1 LPGGKD
7 DAGMRVVVSGYHGF
21 GNLGD
26 EAVLAALIQQ
36 MKEIA
41 PEAEFVAL
49 SGDPACTVSAHGIR
63 AVLRTSVSAIVREL
77 RRADLL
83 VSGGGSLLQDVTGRG
98 SVPYYAGIMILARM
112 LGVPV
117 SVYAQGVGPLNSGA
131 SRWLARQALSRAQVI
146 TLRDPGSMELVRQ
159 IGVTKPQPALV
170 ADPAFALE
178 PECTDGCEVSLPP
191 RPLVMFAL
199 RPWPGP
205 GAGDREVVYARV
217 IQRVCTEL
225 GAHVTLLAFQPEVDL
240 DMAHRIVDLCEADGC
255 VRPQIVALYGAPG
268 AALSTIAHADLIV
281 GMRLHSLIFAASA
294 GVPAVAIDY
303 DPKVRAVAEQTGNVY
318 VVPVDAGPEE
328 IVRAVLDAWAHRDE
342 LRSELARRVPD
353 LKRQARE
360 AARLALSPIVGRPAE
375 CGRARVLG
383 VPVDCVS
390 MDEAVEKAVEMATS
404 RHGGHLVTLNPEMT
418 LSAGDDAALNDVI
431 AGADL
436 VVPDGIGVVR
446 ALDMLGYHPRGRVP
460 GIELA
465 ANLMETAAERGMSVY
480 LVGAK
485 PGVAQQAADAMSKA
499 FPGLKISGT
508 YHGYFAQTE
517 EPAVLESIAQSGAA
531 FVFVGMGAGKQEKWI
546 AHARNAAPGAVWIG
560 VGGSFDVMSGN
571 VRRAPA
577 IYQRLGL
584 EWLYRLATEPR
595 RAKRMSAL
603 PVFMFRVIGEACRGR
618 SRS

>member
-1 LPGGKD
+1 
-7 DAGMRVVVSGYHGF
+7 MRVVVSGYHGL
-21 GNLGD
+21 GNMGD
-26 EAVLAALIQQ
+26 EAVLAAFVQH
-36 MKEIA
+36 MKEVA
-41 PEAEFVAL
+41 PGVECVAL
-49 SGDPACTVSAHGIR
+49 SGDPVRTVSAHGIQAIPR
-63 AVLRTSVSAIVREL
+63 TSVAAVLREL
-77 RRADLL
+77 GRADLL

-98 SVPYYAGIMILARM
+98 SVPYYAGIMLLARM

-117 SVYAQGVGPLNSGA
+117 SVYAQGVGPLRSGA
-131 SRWLARQALSRAQVI
+131 SRWLARLALSRAQVI

-159 IGVTKPQPALV
+159 IGVTKPPPVLV

-178 PECTDGCEVSLPP
+178 PEDAGGCEVSLPP
-191 RPLVMFAL
+191 RPRVMFAL

-217 IQRVCTEL
+217 IRRVCTEL

-240 DMAHRIVDLCEADGC
+240 DMAHRIVGLCEADGC
-255 VRPQIVALYGAPG
+255 VRPQIVAFYGSPG
-268 AALSTIAHADLIV
+268 NALSTIAQADLV
-281 GMRLHSLIFAASA
+281 VAMRLHSLVFAASA

-303 DPKVRAVAEQTGNVY
+303 DPKVRAVAEQTGNVH

-390 MDEAVEKAVEMATS
+390 MDEAVERTVEMANS
-404 RHGGHLVTLNPEMT
+404 GLGGHVVTLNPEMT
-418 LSAGDDAALNDVI
+418 LSAGDDADLNDVI

-446 ALDMLGYHPRGRVP
+446 ALGMLGYRPRGRVP

-465 ANLMETAAERGMSVY
+465 AGLMEKAAERGMSVY

-485 PGVAQQAADAMSKA
+485 PGVAQQAADAMLSA
-499 FPGLKISGT
+499 FPGLTVGGT
-508 YHGYFAQTE
+508 HHGYFTQAE
-517 EPAVLESIAQSGAA
+517 EPTVLDGIARSGAA
-531 FVFVGMGAGKQEKWI
+531 FVLVGMGAGKQEKWI
-546 AHARNAAPGAVWIG
+546 AHARSVAPGAVWIG

-571 VRRAPA
+571 VKRAPA

-584 EWLYRLATEPR
+584 EWLYRLAAEPR
-595 RAKRMSAL
+595 RAKRMTAL
-603 PVFMFRVIGEACRGR
+603 PVFMFKVIGEACRRR
-618 SRS
+618 SRSRGRS